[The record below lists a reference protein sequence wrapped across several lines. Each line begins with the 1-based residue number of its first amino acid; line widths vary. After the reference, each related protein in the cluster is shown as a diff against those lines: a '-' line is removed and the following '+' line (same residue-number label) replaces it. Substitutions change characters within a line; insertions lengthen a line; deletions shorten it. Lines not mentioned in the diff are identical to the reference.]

1 MTFICYDKCST
12 CKKAQQW
19 LDARGEGYTRR
30 EIKAEPPT
38 EAELRA
44 WHALS
49 GLPLKRFWN
58 TSGQQYRALG
68 LKDKLA
74 DMSEDDQFQL
84 LASDPMLVRRPLLI
98 GEDFVRPG
106 FRESEW
112 EEVLRHG

>member
-1 MTFICYDKCST
+1 MKPLFICYDRCST
-12 CKKAQQW
+12 CKKAQAW
-19 LDARGEGYTRR
+19 LDERGETYSRR

-44 WHALS
+44 WQKMS

-74 DMSEDDQFQL
+74 DMTEDEQFKL
-84 LASDPMLVRRPLLI
+84 LASDPMLVRRPILI
-98 GEDFVRPG
+98 GENFVRPG
-106 FRESEW
+106 FKQPEW
-112 EEVLRHG
+112 EEVL

>member
-1 MTFICYDKCST
+1 MTFVCYDRCST
-12 CKKAQQW
+12 CKKAQAW
-19 LDARGEGYTRR
+19 LDERGETYTRR

-44 WHALS
+44 WQKMS

-74 DMSEDDQFQL
+74 DMTEDEQFKL
-84 LASDPMLVRRPLLI
+84 LASDPMLVRRPILI
-98 GEDFVRPG
+98 GENFVRPG
-106 FRESEW
+106 FRQPEW
-112 EEVLRHG
+112 EEVL

>member
-1 MTFICYDKCST
+1 MTFVCYDRCST
-12 CKKAQQW
+12 CKKAQAW
-19 LDARGEGYTRR
+19 LDERGETYSRR

-44 WHALS
+44 WQKMS

-74 DMSEDDQFQL
+74 DMTEDEQFKL
-84 LASDPMLVRRPLLI
+84 LASDPMLVRRPILI
-98 GEDFVRPG
+98 GENLQP
-106 FRESEW
+106 EW
-112 EEVLRHG
+112 EEVL

>member
-1 MTFICYDKCST
+1 MTFLCYSRCST
-12 CKKAQQW
+12 CKKAQAW
-19 LDARGEGYTRR
+19 LDERGENYTRR
-30 EIKAEPPT
+30 EIKEAPPT

-44 WHALS
+44 WQKRS

-74 DMSEDDQFQL
+74 DMSEDEQFRL
-84 LASDPMLVRRPLLI
+84 LASDPMLVRRPILI

-106 FRESEW
+106 FKQPEW
-112 EEVLRHG
+112 EEVL

>member
-1 MTFICYDKCST
+1 MTTFLCYDRCST
-12 CKKAQQW
+12 CKKAQAW
-19 LDARGEGYTRR
+19 LDERGEAYTRR

-44 WHALS
+44 WQKRS

-74 DMSEDDQFQL
+74 DMSEDEQFAL
-84 LASDPMLVRRPLLI
+84 LASDPMLVRRPILI

-106 FRESEW
+106 FKQPEW
-112 EEVLRHG
+112 EEVL

>member
-1 MTFICYDKCST
+1 MTFICYDKCTT
-12 CKKAQQW
+12 CKKAQKW
-19 LDARGEGYTRR
+19 LDDRGETYTRR

-44 WHALS
+44 WHARS

-74 DMSEDDQFQL
+74 DMSEDEQFAL

-98 GEDFVRPG
+98 GENFMRPG
-106 FRESEW
+106 FKEAEW
-112 EEVLRHG
+112 EEVL

>member
-1 MTFICYDKCST
+1 MTFVCYDRCST
-12 CKKAQQW
+12 CKKAQAW
-19 LDARGEGYTRR
+19 LDERGETYSRR

-44 WHALS
+44 WQKMS

-74 DMSEDDQFQL
+74 DMTEDEQFKL
-84 LASDPMLVRRPLLI
+84 LASDPMLVRRPILI
-98 GEDFVRPG
+98 GENFVRPG
-106 FRESEW
+106 FRQPEW
-112 EEVLRHG
+112 EEVL

>member
-1 MTFICYDKCST
+1 MTFVCYDRCST
-12 CKKAQQW
+12 CKKAQAW
-19 LDARGEGYTRR
+19 LDERGETYTRR

-44 WHALS
+44 WQKMS

-74 DMSEDDQFQL
+74 DMTEDEQFKL
-84 LASDPMLVRRPLLI
+84 LASDPMLVRRPILI
-98 GEDFVRPG
+98 GENFVRPG
-106 FRESEW
+106 FKQPEW
-112 EEVLRHG
+112 EEVL

>member
-1 MTFICYDKCST
+1 MIFICYDRCTT

-19 LDARGEGYTRR
+19 LDARGETYTRR

-44 WHALS
+44 WHAKS

-74 DMSEDDQFQL
+74 EMTEDEQFAL

-98 GEDFVRPG
+98 GDDFMLPG
-106 FRESEW
+106 FKEAEW
-112 EEVLRHG
+112 KEAL

>member
-1 MTFICYDKCST
+1 MTFVCYDRCST
-12 CKKAQQW
+12 CKKAQAW
-19 LDARGEGYTRR
+19 LDERGESYTRR

-44 WHALS
+44 WQEKS

-74 DMSEDDQFQL
+74 DMSEDEQFRL
-84 LASDPMLVRRPLLI
+84 LASDPMLVRRPILI
-98 GEDFVRPG
+98 GENFVRPG
-106 FRESEW
+106 FRQPEW
-112 EEVLRHG
+112 EEVL

>member
-1 MTFICYDKCST
+1 MTFVCYDRCSS
-12 CKKAQQW
+12 CKKAQTW
-19 LDARGEGYTRR
+19 LDERGETYTRR

-44 WHALS
+44 WQKMS

-74 DMSEDDQFQL
+74 DMTEDEQFKL
-84 LASDPMLVRRPLLI
+84 LASDPMLVRRPILI
-98 GEDFVRPG
+98 GDDFVRPG
-106 FRESEW
+106 FRQPEW
-112 EEVLRHG
+112 EEVL

>member
-1 MTFICYDKCST
+1 MTFVCYDRCST
-12 CKKAQQW
+12 CKKAQAW
-19 LDARGEGYTRR
+19 LDERGETYSRR

-44 WHALS
+44 WQKMS

-74 DMSEDDQFQL
+74 DMTEDEQFKL
-84 LASDPMLVRRPLLI
+84 LASDPMLVRRPILI
-98 GEDFVRPG
+98 GDDFVRPG
-106 FRESEW
+106 FRQPEW
-112 EEVLRHG
+112 EEVL

>member
-1 MTFICYDKCST
+1 MTFVCYDRCST
-12 CKKAQQW
+12 CKKAQAW
-19 LDARGEGYTRR
+19 LDERGETYSRR

-44 WHALS
+44 WQKMS

-74 DMSEDDQFQL
+74 DMSEDEQFAL
-84 LASDPMLVRRPLLI
+84 LASDPMLVRRPILI

-106 FRESEW
+106 FKQPEW
-112 EEVLRHG
+112 EEVL

>member
-1 MTFICYDKCST
+1 MVFICYDKCTT
-12 CKKAQQW
+12 CKKAQKW
-19 LDARGEGYTRR
+19 LDDRGEVYTRR

-44 WHALS
+44 WVAMS

-58 TSGQQYRALG
+58 TSGQQYRALN

-74 DMSEDDQFQL
+74 DMSEDEQFAL

-98 GEDFVRPG
+98 GEDFMRPG
-106 FRESEW
+106 FKEAEW
-112 EEVLRHG
+112 LEVL

>member
-1 MTFICYDKCST
+1 MTFVCYDRCST
-12 CKKAQQW
+12 CKKAQAW
-19 LDARGEGYTRR
+19 LDERGETYSRR

-44 WHALS
+44 WQKMS

-74 DMSEDDQFQL
+74 DMTEDEQFKL
-84 LASDPMLVRRPLLI
+84 LASDPMLVRRPILI
-98 GEDFVRPG
+98 GENFVRPG
-106 FRESEW
+106 FKQPEW
-112 EEVLRHG
+112 EEVL

>member
-1 MTFICYDKCST
+1 MTFLCYDRCST
-12 CKKAQQW
+12 CKKAQAW
-19 LDARGEGYTRR
+19 LDERGEAYTRR

-44 WHALS
+44 WQKMS

-74 DMSEDDQFQL
+74 DMTEDEQFKL
-84 LASDPMLVRRPLLI
+84 LASDPMLVRRPILI
-98 GEDFVRPG
+98 GENFVRPG
-106 FRESEW
+106 FKQPEW
-112 EEVLRHG
+112 EEVL